1 LHAFQVSMPFANWT
15 LSSALP
21 TPEAVQATLFLPVA
35 GEAGYYRSS
44 RFDHGTMLGD
54 VRTGGRTAFCSGFWR
69 QPHDPMSTEAGI
81 GLAAEWGCAVDGAVC
96 PAGWSGAPD
105 TPIANGVLGYD
116 EAGAGDPFLKI
127 GVGALLKGSHA
138 QHALKVALLRCLLHL
153 VGLAGQALMSAGR
166 SHKQQHT

>member
-1 LHAFQVSMPFANWT
+1 MPFANWT

-81 GLAAEWGCAVDGAVC
+81 GLAAEWAAPSMERCALPDGAVRRTLPLPMEC
-96 PAGWSGAPD
+96 LGTTRPAQAIPSSRLAS
-105 TPIANGVLGYD
+105 V
-116 EAGAGDPFLKI
+116 
-127 GVGALLKGSHA
+127 
-138 QHALKVALLRCLLHL
+138 RC
-153 VGLAGQALMSAGR
+153 
-166 SHKQQHT
+166 